1 MFANRFTALV
11 DACVL
16 AGASRRNLILS
27 LAEAEF
33 FRLRWSSQILDETQ
47 RASVDILGRKGEP
60 KAEEHA
66 ARARACMEQAFE
78 EATVSDFDLFL
89 CACAGLPDPG
99 DAHVVAA
106 ALGTRADVIVTD
118 NLKHFPHEVLG
129 PLGLDVRSSDAF
141 IADAITLDPGRAV
154 AAINKM
160 RLRLKKPEKTPAA
173 LLLDLEAVGL
183 TETVDVLRPYE
194 ASL

>member
-11 DACVL
+11 DACAL
-16 AGASRRNLILS
+16 AGALKRNLILT

-33 FRLRWSSQILDETQ
+33 FRLRWSAQILHETQ
-47 RASVDILGRKGEP
+47 RAIEEILVKKGESNSS
-60 KAEEHA
+60 ELA
-66 ARARACMEQAFE
+66 ARARLFMEDAFE
-78 EATVSDFDLFL
+78 EAMVSDFDRFL
-89 CACAGLPDPG
+89 CTCGDLPDQN

-118 NLKHFPHEVLG
+118 NLKDFPPAVLG
-129 PLGLDVRSSDAF
+129 PLNLDVRSSDAF
-141 IADAITLDPGRAV
+141 IADAVTLDPGKAV
-154 AAINKM
+154 AAIQKM
-160 RLRLKKPEKTPAA
+160 RLRFKRPEKTPAM
-173 LLLDLEAVGL
+173 LLLDMEASGL